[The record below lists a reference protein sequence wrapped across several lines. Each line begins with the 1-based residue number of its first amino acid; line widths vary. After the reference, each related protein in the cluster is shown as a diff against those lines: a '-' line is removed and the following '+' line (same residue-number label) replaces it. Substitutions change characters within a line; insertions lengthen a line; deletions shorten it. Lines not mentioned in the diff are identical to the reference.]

1 MKAPTL
7 KSITAEITP
16 EGIIDPRTGKRGV
29 TGSDVATA
37 HRAVMAWANGDAKRS
52 TYSETRVAIV
62 AGLIAMARTG
72 SGSITVDALAVTE
85 PITTEGWND
94 GSALYRWLRSAG
106 CAGCAGIPAL
116 KIQTTRVTKGEPV
129 FTVTIR

>member
-16 EGIIDPRTGKRGV
+16 EGVKV

-37 HRAVMAWANGDAKRS
+37 HRSVMEWANGEARRS
-52 TYSETRVAIV
+52 TYSAARVAIV

-94 GSALYRWLRSAG
+94 GAALARWLRSAG
-106 CAGCAGIPAL
+106 CAGCAGVAPL
-116 KIQTTRVTKGEPV
+116 RVRQTRVTKGEPV
-129 FTVTIR
+129 FSVTVR

>member
-16 EGIIDPRTGKRGV
+16 EGVKI

-94 GSALYRWLRSAG
+94 GAALARWLRSAG
-106 CAGCAGIPAL
+106 CAGCAGGAPL
-116 KIQTTRVTKGEPV
+116 RV
-129 FTVTIR
+129 R